1 MSITYGDKC
10 EYLETLIN
18 IKNKRI
24 TIDMTAHFDEPLDFF
39 MNNIDGKVSLLTNKN
54 IININLKSKPLDC

>member
-1 MSITYGDKC
+1 
-10 EYLETLIN
+10 
-18 IKNKRI
+18 
-24 TIDMTAHFDEPLDFF
+24 MTAHFDEPLDFF